1 MLAESIDGLRGSS
14 LGELCEGAKVERVR
28 RERANEVRSEPRG
41 QTLKE
46 ERQEGDEEHEEDR
59 LDASLEPLE
68 DGIEVV

>member
-14 LGELCEGAKVERVR
+14 LGELCEGAKGGEGQT
-28 RERANEVRSEPRG
+28 RANEVRSEPRG